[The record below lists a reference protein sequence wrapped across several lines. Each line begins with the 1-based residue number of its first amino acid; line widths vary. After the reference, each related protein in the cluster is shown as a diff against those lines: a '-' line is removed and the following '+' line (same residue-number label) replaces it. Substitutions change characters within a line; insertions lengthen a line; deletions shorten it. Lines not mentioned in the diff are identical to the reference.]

1 MPTIDM
7 GAMTP
12 TGPGVL
18 VDKTGN
24 IFSSITAFNGTG
36 TVTSSTPANCASS
49 CTQLVNQYNLA
60 SYIGTQMVERT
71 GTNGAKSYEC
81 MCLFGDGKSPNVPSS
96 YNPKQNTG
104 IAPVK
109 STSNDPSKLLLGA
122 CPNPPYSSCSSS
134 AYALNAATAIPT
146 ASPVTSVSFILMTGS
161 FLESI
166 DTVLAINNIFV

>member
-60 SYIGTQMVERT
+60 SYIGTQIVERT

-109 STSNDPSKLLLGA
+109 STSNDPSKLT

>member
-12 TGPGVL
+12 TGTGVL

-24 IFSSITAFNGTG
+24 IFSSMTAFNGTG
-36 TVTSSTPANCASS
+36 TVTPSTPANCASR
-49 CTQLVNQYNLA
+49 CTQLVNQYNLP
-60 SYIGTQMVERT
+60 SYIGTQVVERT
-71 GTNGAKSYEC
+71 DTNGAKSYEC
-81 MCLFGDGKSPNVPSS
+81 MCLFGDGKLPSVPSN
-96 YNPKQNTG
+96 YNPTQNPG

-109 STSNDPSKLLLGA
+109 STSTDPSKLA

-146 ASPVTSVSFILMTGS
+146 ASPVTSVSCTLMNQ
-161 FLESI
+161 FVLESI
-166 DTVLAINNIFV
+166 DTILAITPFL